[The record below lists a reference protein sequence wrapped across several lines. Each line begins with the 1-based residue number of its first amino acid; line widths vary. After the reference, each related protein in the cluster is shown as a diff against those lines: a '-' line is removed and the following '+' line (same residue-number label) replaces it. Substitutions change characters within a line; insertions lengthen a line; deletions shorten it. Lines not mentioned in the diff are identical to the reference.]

1 MCWAMGRG
9 CLCGLRCFGLLWL
22 PCLSSIMPCLFFR
35 WRSGQVPCPNKV
47 NGSSAFGFEGAIDAE
62 EAAWV
67 LHFIHMELDMRP
79 HPDDVLR
86 LLLAAPLQRGQPTA
100 RELRAH
106 RRLGNGRIQHPQHQQ
121 ADEVG
126 PHFCDPPSEEG
137 APLRREHHYWC
148 PHPHSEQREVKI
160 YRRLVREHRKV
171 AHAHHH
177 PAEFLVIAHE
187 QGVDVLL
194 HSPPHIVQFAG
205 MQIHAEHGMRFP
217 QNSRVHLDGRAWWT

>member
-1 MCWAMGRG
+1 MAVGGLFSSHRFNNEAQFVAKLRLVACMQFKPVPDGLEG
-9 CLCGLRCFGLLWL
+9 YICKEVEILCMRAFKPVPPEDLDVFSVRKSRYYRVQITGLASPTC
-22 PCLSSIMPCLFFR
+22 
-35 WRSGQVPCPNKV
+35 RSGRDA
-47 NGSSAFGFEGAIDAE
+47 SLLTFGFEGAIDAE

-126 PHFCDPPSEEG
+126 PHLCS
-137 APLRREHHYWC
+137 
-148 PHPHSEQREVKI
+148 
-160 YRRLVREHRKV
+160 
-171 AHAHHH
+171 
-177 PAEFLVIAHE
+177 
-187 QGVDVLL
+187 
-194 HSPPHIVQFAG
+194 
-205 MQIHAEHGMRFP
+205 
-217 QNSRVHLDGRAWWT
+217 